1 MDMGG
6 RGYVSKKVNRITD
19 KQKARAFNYNTNY
32 LDRIEAVAESYV
44 VEKNGIKTI
53 KTRIRYQKKKR
64 K

>member
-1 MDMGG
+1 MGG